1 MRLCIIS
8 HQNELT
14 PQMLEFARRMTIR
27 GIEVHAI
34 LPSLSVPRR
43 EVHCDDGVHRHI
55 ARVVP
60 LPRLYYPSYILSAL
74 IAGLPLSR
82 SAYLAHEVYTGLI
95 AALVKLL
102 TGRKTAIYVVD
113 AQTDLKIGRGM
124 WTSKLL
130 IRIGRAVEFLS
141 VRNADLLI
149 ALDSSLKPYL
159 QMLGAGKIVVVSYGA
174 NLEMFAAGNAKR
186 IREKRELSGMK
197 VVTYAGGMEPHHG
210 AQYLARAA
218 PIIAENRPDTK
229 VMFVG
234 DGPLRPELE
243 KTAGRAAIFV
253 GQVSYSD
260 VPDYLAASDVLV
272 IPAAPQSRYVS
283 VITTKVFDYL
293 SSGRAIVATDVGGIR
308 EAVGEACLIVPPEDP
323 VSLAE
328 AVIVLLNDEN
338 LRAELGAR
346 ARRLA
351 EERFDWNVL
360 TDELVSALKGLAWSK

>member
-8 HQNELT
+8 HQSELT
-14 PQMLEFARRMTIR
+14 PQMLEFARRMAIR
-27 GIEVHAI
+27 GIQVHAI
-34 LPSLSVPRR
+34 LPSFSVPWR
-43 EVHCDDGVHRHI
+43 EVHCGDGIRRHI

-60 LPRLYYPSYILSAL
+60 FPRLYYPSYVLSAL
-74 IAGLPLSR
+74 VASLPLSG

-102 TGRKTAIYVVD
+102 TRRKTAIYAVD

-124 WTSKLL
+124 WKSKLL
-130 IRIGRAVEFLS
+130 IRIGRMIELIS
-141 VRNADLLI
+141 VRSADLLI
-149 ALDSSLKPYL
+149 ALDSSLEPYL
-159 QMLGAGKIVVVSYGA
+159 RALGAGKIIVVSYGA
-174 NLEMFAAGNAKR
+174 SLEMFSRGDAKR
-186 IREKRELSGMK
+186 IREKHGLTGMK

-218 PIIAENRPDTK
+218 PIIAENSPNAK

-234 DGPLRPELE
+234 DGPLRPDMERD
-243 KTAGRAAIFV
+243 AGKAAIFA
-253 GQVSYSD
+253 GQVPYSD

-272 IPAAPQSRYVS
+272 IPAAPRSRYVS

-308 EAVGEACLIVPPEDP
+308 DAVREACLIVPPEDP
-323 VSLAE
+323 RRLAE
-328 AVIVLLNDEN
+328 AVTVLLSDEN

-346 ARRLA
+346 ARKLA
-351 EERFDWNVL
+351 EERFDWNVM
-360 TDELVSALKGLAWSK
+360 TRKLVSALKRLG